1 MSLNEIL
8 SVFIVRAEIRLI
20 YFKYM
25 HDLHMFYI
33 KVYLLFKH
41 HSVYKIENIS

>member
-25 HDLHMFYI
+25 HDLHIYI